1 MAQGGVG
8 FHLSLE
14 FPENLSMGTGRW
26 NAAKEKK
33 KGGGEGTSNSGGL
46 KFTHIPAV
54 FSAGFMS
61 WREVSYR

>member
-1 MAQGGVG
+1 MARGVG

-14 FPENLSMGTGRW
+14 FPENLSIGTGRL

-33 KGGGEGTSNSGGL
+33 KKATSNSRGL

-54 FSAGFMS
+54 FSAGFMF
-61 WREVSYR
+61 

>member
-33 KGGGEGTSNSGGL
+33 KGGGRAPQ
-46 KFTHIPAV
+46 IQVA
-54 FSAGFMS
+54 
-61 WREVSYR
+61 